1 MSVYITFCQFIL
13 LTDTWVASTFWQL
26 WTILPWTW
34 VHKYFFWDPT
44 FSFFKYIPR
53 SGNGGSYGNS
63 MFNFLKNCH
72 TVFHNGYIVLHSHQ
86 QDQFVHILTSA
97 YFLFFSLIVAI
108 LIDVRLYYIVVLICI
123 SLISSTEH
131 LYSFGGFG
139 YLLWRNVF
147 SDPLPILKVSFFLVV
162 SSLCILDNFIRF
174 AIFSPFLGLKFH
186 CCTLWHIID
195 FNFDV
200 VQFICVLFNCRF
212 FCGVQEIIVRSDV
225 MKLFLHFFIRVL
237 SLVFRSLIHFELTC
251 IWFKVSIH
259 LFFFLHVNI

>member
-1 MSVYITFCQFIL
+1 M
-13 LTDTWVASTFWQL
+13 
-26 WTILPWTW
+26 
-34 VHKYFFWDPT
+34 
-44 FSFFKYIPR
+44 
-53 SGNGGSYGNS
+53 
-63 MFNFLKNCH
+63 
-72 TVFHNGYIVLHSHQ
+72 
-86 QDQFVHILTSA
+86 
-97 YFLFFSLIVAI
+97 
-108 LIDVRLYYIVVLICI
+108 RLYYIVVFICI
-123 SLISSTEH
+123 SLIISSTEY

-147 SDPLPILKVSFFLVV
+147 SDPLPILKVSFSLLSCQ
-162 SSLCILDNFIRF
+162 SSLCILDNFIRS
-174 AIFSPFLGLKFH
+174 AIFSPSLGLQFH

-195 FNFDV
+195 FNFNV

-259 LFFFLHVNI
+259 LFFFFTCDYLVLIKTPFVGNIVHSHWMILAPLSTIIWPCVSIMSFSGLLSVCLSLCQYTSLSLLLQLYKVLKPYISSSNFVLFQFFWLC